1 MLYTCLFANSGWDLK
16 EMLRGGETDELI
28 LKTLREIWSNRR
40 DRYSDQRTQILK
52 QHLHRL
58 KVEMSYIGG

>member
-1 MLYTCLFANSGWDLK
+1 
-16 EMLRGGETDELI
+16 MLRGGETDELI